1 MTKVLVV
8 EDDNLNM
15 ELVSEILTIQGFNV
29 DKAMDGHEAI
39 IMAGDDFYDF
49 ILMDINLPVLNG
61 IEASRRIKSKFFNK
75 DIPIIALTAYA
86 LLEDKERIL
95 ASGLDDYISKPVDI
109 PGFIKKM
116 DEYRIRERKFNVC
129 LDVCYP
135 N

>member
-15 ELVSEILTIQGFNV
+15 ELVSEILTTQGFNV
-29 DKAMDGHEAI
+29 DKAMDGREAL

-61 IEASRRIKSKFFNK
+61 IKASRRIKNKFFYK

-86 LLEDKERIL
+86 SKGDKERIL
-95 ASGLDDYISKPVDI
+95 ASGMDDYISKPIEI
-109 PGFIKKM
+109 PDFIKKM
-116 DEYRIRERKFNVC
+116 EEYRIRERKI
-129 LDVCYP
+129 
-135 N
+135 